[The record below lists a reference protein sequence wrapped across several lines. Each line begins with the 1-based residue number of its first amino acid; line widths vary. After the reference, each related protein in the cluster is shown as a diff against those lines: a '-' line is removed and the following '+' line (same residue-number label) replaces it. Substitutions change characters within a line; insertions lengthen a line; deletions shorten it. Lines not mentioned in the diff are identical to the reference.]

1 MPDEAG
7 GISDEVLVELN
18 GEPLADETSEEK

>member
-1 MPDEAG
+1 MPDEAS

-18 GEPLADETSEEK
+18 GEPIVDEPSEEK